1 MHPFRYNR
9 KDWLVAIIITV
20 LLLGIGGVT
29 LTKGLPYWGD
39 DSSAYISE
47 GIAIAEGNL
56 MEQARLNYIMH
67 PSELSAESDPD
78 GLVYVWGYPLMLSV
92 VYKTVGFDRAEYS
105 SIIWYK
111 IPLLLG
117 WSLLGGVAYLFFRRR
132 FSAGVSAVLASTL
145 CLSRHLVENLNL
157 LYSDLPFLFFSML
170 SLLLME
176 LFVEKAVWFALAR
189 HKKKDMESSQID
201 AKHRLAG
208 VIPLAAIYGT
218 VLWFTHEIRLN
229 GKTVCMVAAVGHAIY
244 LIKNRKQIERKSL
257 WLHFLPYIAMGCLIF
272 ISEQMIFAPATSN
285 MSDVGR
291 ATVAEVQKNI
301 KFYWKQ
307 IYNYLNGLPRIDL
320 KLTGHI
326 LAVACVAGIIIKGI
340 KENTHLTLLLIGTLI
355 VDIMLPYEQ
364 GLRYLYNI
372 LPLILMFAAYGL
384 QATWQ
389 WFCKA
394 VAAQTIFRRFVKACC
409 AVLILFLPVFYTV
422 SLGIENRDRIEDSDV
437 YSAEAVDMYQYIQAN
452 VPEDKV
458 IAFGKPRALFLNTER
473 VSIRTGYNGHTISD
487 ADYYLF
493 YDTNYG
499 EFSKEKEEA
508 AVTPKTEIYHNRLY
522 TLYEVDKDRN

>member
-1 MHPFRYNR
+1 MYPFRYNR
-9 KDWLVAIIITV
+9 KDWLEAIIVTV

-29 LTKGLPYWGD
+29 LTRGLPYWGD

-67 PSELSAESDPD
+67 PSELSAESDPE
-78 GLVYVWGYPLMLSV
+78 GLVYVWGYPLMLSA
-92 VYKTVGFDRAEYS
+92 VYKAVGFDRMDYT

-111 IPLLLG
+111 LPLLLG
-117 WSLLGGVAYLFFRRR
+117 WSLLGGVLYLFYRRR
-132 FSAGVSAVLASTL
+132 FSAGVSAVLALTL
-145 CLSRHLVENLNL
+145 CLSRHLVENLNI
-157 LYSDLPFLFFSML
+157 LYSDLLFLFFSML

-176 LFVEKAVWFALAR
+176 LFTEKAVCLVSVS
-189 HKKKDMESSQID
+189 HKKKEVESGHDSG
-201 AKHRLAG
+201 KHGLAG
-208 VIPLAAIYGT
+208 LIVFAVLYGA

-229 GKTVCMVAAVGHAIY
+229 GKTVCMAVAAGHVIY
-244 LIKNRKQIERKSL
+244 LFKNRNRIERMSL
-257 WLHFLPYIAMGCLIF
+257 WLHILPYIVMGCLII
-272 ISEQMIFAPATSN
+272 ISEQVILAPATSN

-291 ATVAEVQKNI
+291 ASAVEVQKNI
-301 KFYWKQ
+301 KFYWKLL
-307 IYNYLNGLPRIDL
+307 YNYLNGLPRIDL
-320 KLTGHI
+320 KLTGYI
-326 LAVACVAGIIIKGI
+326 LAAACVVGIFLKGI
-340 KENTHLTLLLIGTLI
+340 TENIHLTLLLVGTLI

-372 LPLILMFAAYGL
+372 LPFLLMFAAYGL
-384 QATWQ
+384 QAVWR

-394 VAAQTIFRRFVKACC
+394 AAAPKVFRTYVKAGI
-409 AVLILFLPVFYTV
+409 AVLTLLLPVLYTV
-422 SLGIENRDRIEDSDV
+422 SLGIENRSRIKDDDV
-437 YSAEAVDMYQYIQAN
+437 YSAEAVDMYRYIQAN

-458 IAFGKPRALFLNTER
+458 IAFGKPRALYLNTGR
-473 VSIRTGYNGHTISD
+473 VCIRTGYNGHRISE

-493 YDTNYG
+493 YETNYG

-508 AVTPKTEIYHNRLY
+508 EITPKKEIYHNRQY